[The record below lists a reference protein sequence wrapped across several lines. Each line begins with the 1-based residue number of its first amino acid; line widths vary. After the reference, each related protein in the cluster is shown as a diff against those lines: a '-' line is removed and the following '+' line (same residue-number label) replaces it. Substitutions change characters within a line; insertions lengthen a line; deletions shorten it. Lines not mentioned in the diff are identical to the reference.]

1 MGPMIRIASTA
12 DELEQLDQ
20 SGLAL
25 CWEGLPEGEEGRLL
39 EGLAVMLEA
48 PELRG
53 SDVVVVP
60 GALMNATYGLTG
72 ENAYP
77 GDLRIAAVMVPQA
90 TRALVPYLAPRGLR
104 FFDNLVTNNARE
116 QRRLDDGGAPA

>member
-1 MGPMIRIASTA
+1 MTRVATSA
-12 DELEQLDQ
+12 AELAELDE

-25 CWEGLPEGEEGRLL
+25 CWEGLPEGEEASFLGA
-39 EGLAVMLEA
+39 LAGMLEK
-48 PELRG
+48 PELREAE
-53 SDVVVVP
+53 VVIVP

-77 GDLRIAAVMVPQA
+77 DGLRIATVTVPQDV
-90 TRALVPYLAPRGLR
+90 RALVPVLSPRGLR

-116 QRRLDDGGAPA
+116 QHRLDGGGAPA